1 MLLDPAATATMY
13 IINQRGLHARAAS
26 KLVNVVKK
34 YKSLVTVSKNNQKV
48 TGNSILGLMMLAAG
62 FGDKVIFEVTGE
74 DEQESFEAIEI
85 LVNNRFD
92 ED

>member
-1 MLLDPAATATMY
+1 MAIKKELE

-34 YKSLVTVSKNNQKV
+34 YKSVVTVSKNDQKV
-48 TGNSILGLMMLAAG
+48 TGNSILGVMMLAAG
-62 FGDKVIFEVTGE
+62 LGDKIIFEVTGE

-85 LVNNRFD
+85 LVNNKFD